1 MCPRAW
7 ISKKLRADR
16 HLARVQPIAL
26 VLKDVSGLRRHTV
39 DAPVGLAI
47 VVADG
52 DAEPAIVG
60 SHDLDRLLGIAGHH
74 QLVAFA
80 SVSSSYGRLPRGV
93 AAFVLHLE
101 SPREGDRP
109 GGEGEGRQ
117 EKEKG
122 KNPFHPQ
129 PFLVYSPP
137 LFPPAILVLIFL
149 GWLLVTLKPDRSS
162 KAAKTSE
169 L

>member
-1 MCPRAW
+1 M
-7 ISKKLRADR
+7 
-16 HLARVQPIAL
+16 
-26 VLKDVSGLRRHTV
+26 
-39 DAPVGLAI
+39 
-47 VVADG
+47 
-52 DAEPAIVG
+52 
-60 SHDLDRLLGIAGHH
+60 LD
-74 QLVAFA
+74 
-80 SVSSSYGRLPRGV
+80 
-93 AAFVLHLE
+93 LE
-101 SPREGDRP
+101 STREGDRP

-169 L
+169 LWGLKHFEGFVLAANISAA